1 MVDSLGGAVSISAR
15 ILTPFNLPHH
25 CSWVS
30 AFSFLFFL
38 LLMVNG
44 RTVQS
49 FEVLKESDLAAA

>member
-30 AFSFLFFL
+30 AASFFFL

>member
-30 AFSFLFFL
+30 AFSFFFL

>member
-30 AFSFLFFL
+30 AFSFFFL
-38 LLMVNG
+38 SLMVNG

>member
-1 MVDSLGGAVSISAR
+1 MLDSLGGAVSISAR
-15 ILTPFNLPHH
+15 ILFLLTCLIIVLGLVLFL
-25 CSWVS
+25 
-30 AFSFLFFL
+30 SFF

>member
-30 AFSFLFFL
+30 AFSFFL
-38 LLMVNG
+38 LLTVNG

>member
-1 MVDSLGGAVSISAR
+1 MLDSLGGAVSISAR
-15 ILTPFNLPHH
+15 ILTPVNLPHH
-25 CSWVS
+25 CPWVS
-30 AFSFLFFL
+30 AFFIYF